1 VEINSYVVEGLV
13 DTGASMSAMAAVV
26 VRELGIMHLV
36 AGSETYKTV
45 SGVVTE
51 ALGQIDEVPV
61 KVGGVQCTMTF
72 MVVDTDSYDVL
83 LRLDFLIKIGA
94 IVDVERGLIQV
105 RHGPRTNVEVL
116 PLTMVN
122 MLQRMNS
129 ETLMQDVAAALENTH
144 LNGDLDVD
152 IGNPSLCD
160 PIMAG
165 QMDALVSKSDTD
177 VDDDCEGGLQLVEPI
192 DDELEFGNTK
202 LENLVLLEGPQQIM
216 QLILQ
221 EQVNDFMEEEITD
234 ADDYADWIKWVS
246 DAEKGKQAIFETT
259 NCAEVPILLQVHQI
273 DSGDSHN
280 NCKEQLALSDN
291 HKVNTRWEE
300 IC

>member
-1 VEINSYVVEGLV
+1 
-13 DTGASMSAMAAVV
+13 
-26 VRELGIMHLV
+26 
-36 AGSETYKTV
+36 
-45 SGVVTE
+45 
-51 ALGQIDEVPV
+51 
-61 KVGGVQCTMTF
+61 
-72 MVVDTDSYDVL
+72 
-83 LRLDFLIKIGA
+83 
-94 IVDVERGLIQV
+94 
-105 RHGPRTNVEVL
+105 
-116 PLTMVN
+116 
-122 MLQRMNS
+122 
-129 ETLMQDVAAALENTH
+129 
-144 LNGDLDVD
+144 
-152 IGNPSLCD
+152 
-160 PIMAG
+160 MAG